1 MIVLQKQKK
10 QSKSSKNPNP
20 DPVIPK
26 VKFKK
31 PITMAD
37 LLASEGYKS
46 SALRRNQEVEG
57 KVVAILPNEIL
68 VDIGAKSE
76 GVIASRDIDVA
87 RDIAENLAVGDSIQA
102 TVVYPENDAGQ
113 VVLSLRKFTGERRWQ
128 ELDLVKSQKSAIEVL
143 AVEVN
148 RGGIICEWQGLRG
161 FLPASQLLQPTSKMD
176 QLIGKSLEV
185 RVIELDKTT
194 NRLIFSQKAPD
205 DKRLKQQ
212 QDLLSKI
219 DIGEKYKGIISAV
232 LPFGLFVEIDV
243 GRVGNM
249 ANKSSG
255 QKKDS
260 ENRISRKPESL
271 NKLEGLVHISE
282 ISWEKID
289 EVGKLYKVG
298 DKVEVLVTA
307 KDLQSGRLNLSLK
320 QLALDPFLEASAK
333 YSKDQK
339 ITGTV
344 SKSTPYGVFVTLENG
359 VEGLIHIS
367 KIPPDEAM
375 DVGKK
380 LECTIESVDTAA
392 RRISLV
398 PVIKAKPILYR

>member
-128 ELDLVKSQKSAIEVL
+128 ELDLVKSQKSAI
-143 AVEVN
+143 
-148 RGGIICEWQGLRG
+148 
-161 FLPASQLLQPTSKMD
+161 
-176 QLIGKSLEV
+176 
-185 RVIELDKTT
+185 
-194 NRLIFSQKAPD
+194 
-205 DKRLKQQ
+205 
-212 QDLLSKI
+212 
-219 DIGEKYKGIISAV
+219 
-232 LPFGLFVEIDV
+232 
-243 GRVGNM
+243 
-249 ANKSSG
+249 
-255 QKKDS
+255 
-260 ENRISRKPESL
+260 
-271 NKLEGLVHISE
+271 
-282 ISWEKID
+282 
-289 EVGKLYKVG
+289 
-298 DKVEVLVTA
+298 
-307 KDLQSGRLNLSLK
+307 
-320 QLALDPFLEASAK
+320 
-333 YSKDQK
+333 
-339 ITGTV
+339 
-344 SKSTPYGVFVTLENG
+344 
-359 VEGLIHIS
+359 
-367 KIPPDEAM
+367 
-375 DVGKK
+375 
-380 LECTIESVDTAA
+380 
-392 RRISLV
+392 
-398 PVIKAKPILYR
+398 

>member
-1 MIVLQKQKK
+1 
-10 QSKSSKNPNP
+10 
-20 DPVIPK
+20 
-26 VKFKK
+26 
-31 PITMAD
+31 MAD

-271 NKLEGLVHISE
+271 NKLEGLVHIS
-282 ISWEKID
+282 
-289 EVGKLYKVG
+289 
-298 DKVEVLVTA
+298 
-307 KDLQSGRLNLSLK
+307 
-320 QLALDPFLEASAK
+320 
-333 YSKDQK
+333 
-339 ITGTV
+339 
-344 SKSTPYGVFVTLENG
+344 
-359 VEGLIHIS
+359 
-367 KIPPDEAM
+367 
-375 DVGKK
+375 
-380 LECTIESVDTAA
+380 
-392 RRISLV
+392 
-398 PVIKAKPILYR
+398 